1 MIDIHRRNHCGERL
15 DMGNEGMLIGFL
27 EVIKRVVV
35 PPILRTGRGVY
46 REEKNDF
53 HLGKNLF

>member
-1 MIDIHRRNHCGERL
+1 
-15 DMGNEGMLIGFL
+15 MGNEGVLIGFL